1 MDVTFNILENIS
13 RCNDLLLQDP
23 EGGDESSQLCNNF
36 SWGKPIHGGVGAKR
50 LNRRVATSGKFL
62 KCETE
67 KRIALKSNRMVIFH
81 NKWKTYEELLEE
93 SR

>member
-1 MDVTFNILENIS
+1 MDVTFNISLFRKILEN
-13 RCNDLLLQDP
+13 
-23 EGGDESSQLCNNF
+23 
-36 SWGKPIHGGVGAKR
+36 
-50 LNRRVATSGKFL
+50 

-93 SR
+93 SLLEDLIV